1 VFPDTHILRKY
12 GSHTADEVR
21 LTAATFRR
29 SLRATEHPATLLPAL
44 LALDTALKANGINP
58 GTSADLT
65 VATLF
70 AHRLKSV
77 LLSMRNSG

>member
-12 GSHTADEVR
+12 GSHTADEV
-21 LTAATFRR
+21 TAATFRR
-29 SLRATEHPATLLPAL
+29 SLRATEHPATLLPL